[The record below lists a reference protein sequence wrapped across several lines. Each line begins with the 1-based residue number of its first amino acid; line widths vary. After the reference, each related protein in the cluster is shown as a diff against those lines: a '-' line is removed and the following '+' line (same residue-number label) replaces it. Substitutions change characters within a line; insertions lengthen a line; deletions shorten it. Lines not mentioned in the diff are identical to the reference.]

1 MRDWRVS
8 RRFLLRRSVAWYSNS
23 LRRPKKF
30 HAEAADGRGSGRG
43 EGELRSNRGRTGGGA
58 EGVPRVDARGAA
70 GGEVG
75 SLAERATAAAA
86 AAAGPPRRHH
96 LAAIR
101 RAAVANSWLP
111 GARWRRRRGRGRGKP
126 FACVGKGMRGGE
138 ERES

>member
-1 MRDWRVS
+1 MSFAQFPDPL
-8 RRFLLRRSVAWYSNS
+8 LLRFP
-23 LRRPKKF
+23 LGL
-30 HAEAADGRGSGRG
+30 EARGDAG
-43 EGELRSNRGRTGGGA
+43 L
-58 EGVPRVDARGAA
+58 EGVAEVPPQAQRRVVLKQPRVDARGAA